1 MFKGILLKSRSISIL
16 LLVKTPTLSRY
27 FYLTKI
33 MPFKKKNSNRKII
46 IERKKKKKYRNRSF
60 HHSKNRCKKHT
71 KETGSNKIY
80 ECSTMAT
87 TMREDRHVII

>member
-27 FYLTKI
+27 FHLTEI
-33 MPFKKKNSNRKII
+33 MPFKKEKNSHRKII
-46 IERKKKKKYRNRSF
+46 IERKKKYRNRSF

-71 KETGSNKIY
+71 KETGSNKIHG
-80 ECSTMAT
+80 CSTMAT